1 MDDERLILEVEQH
14 KINYEIYIP
23 FYKDN
28 VRKDKALHLIAV
40 GLGVEGEK
48 ICLFVCSRILMHRNA
63 S

>member
-1 MDDERLILEVEQH
+1 MEDERMIVKVEQH

-28 VRKDKALHLIAV
+28 VRKDKAWHLIAV

-48 ICLFVCSRILMHRNA
+48 LLMHRNA

>member
-1 MDDERLILEVEQH
+1 MDDERLIVEVEQH
-14 KINYEIYIP
+14 KIIYEINHP

-28 VRKDKALHLIAV
+28 VRKDKDWHLIAV